1 MSSLIGKMRR
11 MSYTGTDQ
19 HSAVTHSG
27 FAVTAKHMA
36 IENKGSRVKS
46 SKKEISWRVGL
57 CRYGLY
63 DMLVVLVGPRS
74 NTKTCIFV
82 FLCSIDVLLP
92 SVYCFIVATLP

>member
-1 MSSLIGKMRR
+1 MSSLIGKIRR

-27 FAVTAKHMA
+27 FAVTAKHMT

-57 CRYGLY
+57 CRYVVRM
-63 DMLVVLVGPRS
+63 MLVVLVGTRS
-74 NTKTCIFV
+74 DTKTV
-82 FLCSIDVLLP
+82 FLYCVVPLMFIDVSLM
-92 SVYCFIVATLP
+92 FH

>member
-74 NTKTCIFV
+74 NPKKLYFCIFM
-82 FLCSIDVLLP
+82 FH
-92 SVYCFIVATLP
+92 